1 MVGDPVGVGVA
12 EVDGVTEGVAEELE
26 LGLVVGEADG
36 DVVGV
41 VVVGAGLG
49 RSARGQEGG

>member
-1 MVGDPVGVGVA
+1 MLGDPVGVGVA
-12 EVDGVTEGVAEELE
+12 EVDGVTEGVAAELE